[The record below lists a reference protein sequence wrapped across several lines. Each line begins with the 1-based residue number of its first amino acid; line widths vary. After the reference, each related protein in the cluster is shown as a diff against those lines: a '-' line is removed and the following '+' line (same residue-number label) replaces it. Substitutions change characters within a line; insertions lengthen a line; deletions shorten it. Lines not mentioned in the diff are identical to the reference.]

1 MNLEPSSYLFQ
12 MTTEEL
18 NVIYVF
24 GDLLVTKFSNPV
36 NYSSRKVDDAK
47 VYAKKDDDLS
57 FLMKATSKKKK

>member
-47 VYAKKDDDLS
+47 VYSKKDDDLS